1 MTDQP
6 DHRTEAEK
14 WLTTAS
20 DPTNRLR
27 SGRSV
32 EKPYAERQ
40 VEALIAIGHALLAF
54 TDDGG
59 YEGLPPGDAE
69 PIDAPNYVGS
79 RDQLRDALRRM
90 HPMTVAPSPH
100 PPTEG

>member
-1 MTDQP
+1 MTD
-6 DHRTEAEK
+6 HRAEAEK

-40 VEALIAIGHALLAF
+40 VEALIGIGHALLAAF
-54 TDDGG
+54 PDDDGG
-59 YEGLPPGDAE
+59 WEGLPPGTTEE
-69 PIDAPNYVGS
+69 P
-79 RDQLRDALRRM
+79 
-90 HPMTVAPSPH
+90 
-100 PPTEG
+100 E